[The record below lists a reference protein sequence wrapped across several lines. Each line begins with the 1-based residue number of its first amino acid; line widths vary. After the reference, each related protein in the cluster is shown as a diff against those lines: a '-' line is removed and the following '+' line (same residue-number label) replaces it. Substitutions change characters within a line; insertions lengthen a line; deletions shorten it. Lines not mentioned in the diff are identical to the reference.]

1 MCSETVSPLTAHARF
16 LLNRSWCHKC
26 IAFWLHNHANIFNI
40 SFSTLSNIFSYI
52 KCISFMLSDFK
63 SNKLFQEMQLMSAN
77 DKYEIYSHI
86 LQDWRFLLKLSEQ
99 FSDLSVLKQCLQNEK
114 KETSGKCQ
122 SAAKSLNAIKW
133 NSNMNKNS
141 V

>member
-1 MCSETVSPLTAHARF
+1 
-16 LLNRSWCHKC
+16 
-26 IAFWLHNHANIFNI
+26 
-40 SFSTLSNIFSYI
+40 
-52 KCISFMLSDFK
+52 MLSDFK

-86 LQDWRFLLKLSEQ
+86 LQDWRLLLKLSEQ

-114 KETSGKCQ
+114 KKKETSDKCQ